1 VNRCSKILIV
11 TVIILIMSGGILLTT
26 NNIRDLQG
34 MEKTHITINIP
45 GKNVIASY
53 IETVLEPGMVV
64 SMEPCFTI
72 LEGNP
77 GAGGYREHDI
87 LVIKEN
93 GEVEN
98 ITGFPVGP
106 EHNVIK

>member
-1 VNRCSKILIV
+1 MNRCSKILIV

-53 IETVLEPGMVV
+53 IEHVFKQFKDRAVSFFSWFEKVIRSVVPGTV
-64 SMEPCFTI
+64 
-72 LEGNP
+72 
-77 GAGGYREHDI
+77 
-87 LVIKEN
+87 
-93 GEVEN
+93 
-98 ITGFPVGP
+98 
-106 EHNVIK
+106 